1 MKSKKSDIIKN
12 CLKKGILTAALV
24 GSIVS
29 LTCGCGDN
37 NAEVKPPVPK
47 PAEKMPDPGMPSVP
61 PVAADNLPVKKEV
74 KKYTEKLA
82 FNDRD
87 FTKNFSKLSASGK
100 KKLNRFV
107 KNISRKHAKIL
118 YSRGK
123 DGSSLE
129 LKFTWGKA
137 GESDA
142 NKRKKAR
149 TVEVFCT
156 SDRVIM
162 AGVRITPAL
171 VLGRKIILSIK
182 SLISELINQDGNSS
196 RKIK

>member
-12 CLKKGILTAALV
+12 CLKKGIPTAALV
-24 GSIVS
+24 GSIVG
-29 LTCGCGDN
+29 LTCGCSDN
-37 NAEVKPPVPK
+37 NAEVKPPEPK
-47 PAEKMPDPGMPSVP
+47 PAEKIPTLGMPSTP
-61 PVAADNLPVKKEV
+61 PVSADNLPVKKEV

-82 FNDRD
+82 FEDRD

-107 KNISRKHAKIL
+107 ENISRKHAEIL

-123 DGSSLE
+123 EGSTLE
-129 LKFTWGKA
+129 LEFTWGKA

-149 TVEVFCT
+149 TVLEVFCP
-156 SDRVIM
+156 SDRKIT
-162 AGVRITPAL
+162 AGIRITPAL
-171 VLGRKIILSIK
+171 LLGGKIANTINKEFNFRADK
-182 SLISELINQDGNSS
+182 S
-196 RKIK
+196 RW

>member
-12 CLKKGILTAALV
+12 CLKKGSPTAALV

-61 PVAADNLPVKKEV
+61 PVVADNLPVKKEV
-74 KKYTEKLA
+74 KKYTEKLV

-107 KNISRKHAKIL
+107 KNISRKHAEIL

-123 DGSSLE
+123 DGSTLE
-129 LKFTWGKA
+129 LEFTWGKA

-149 TVEVFCT
+149 TVLEVFWP

-162 AGVRITPAL
+162 AGKRITPAFL
-171 VLGRKIILSIK
+171 LGGKIADTINKEFNFRADK
-182 SLISELINQDGNSS
+182 S
-196 RKIK
+196 RW

>member
-1 MKSKKSDIIKN
+1 MQKKSIADEIKK
-12 CLKKGILTAALV
+12 CLKSGIPVAALV

-37 NAEVKPPVPK
+37 NAEVKPPAPK
-47 PAEKMPDPGMPSVP
+47 PAEKMPDIGMPSVP

-107 KNISRKHAKIL
+107 KNISRKHAEIL
-118 YSRGK
+118 YSRGT
-123 DGSSLE
+123 DGSTLE
-129 LKFTWGKA
+129 LEFTWGKA

-149 TVEVFCT
+149 TVLEVFCP
-156 SDRVIM
+156 SDRVIKP
-162 AGVRITPAL
+162 GVRISPAWL
-171 VLGRKIILSIK
+171 LGRKIADTINKEFNFRADK
-182 SLISELINQDGNSS
+182 S
-196 RKIK
+196 RW

>member
-12 CLKKGILTAALV
+12 CLKKGIPTVALV
-24 GSIVS
+24 GSIVGLS
-29 LTCGCGDN
+29 CGCGDN
-37 NAEVKPPVPK
+37 NAEVKPPAPK

-61 PVAADNLPVKKEV
+61 PVAADNLPVEKEV

-129 LKFTWGKA
+129 LEFTWGKA

-149 TVEVFCT
+149 TVLEVFRP
-156 SDRVIM
+156 SDRKRT
-162 AGVRITPAL
+162 AGISITPADL
-171 VLGRKIILSIK
+171 LGGKIANTINKEFNFRADK
-182 SLISELINQDGNSS
+182 S
-196 RKIK
+196 RW